1 MASSQLKILIA
12 GAGLG
17 GLTLALLLEQA
28 GIEYTILEKH
38 DGDLIP
44 LGSSISLNQ
53 SIQPLFEQLGM
64 LKELE
69 SISKPIGS
77 MTFLKEN
84 MNKIGSMDLSSD
96 AVRIMDRP
104 SLYKL
109 LLSRIPQERIITGKR
124 VSDIEQSDSGVLV
137 RCSDASFYEADIL
150 VGADGAYSCV
160 RRCLYRDLR
169 ASNLLPKSD
178 MAPLAFDHHCLVGIT
193 EPIDPIYFPDLSR
206 STCDMMV
213 VIGKDKPYSWW
224 LIPLKKNRLAW
235 RVTYNLPTTQIR
247 QEHHIRSSDWGPL
260 QVEEMANACRDFVC
274 PYGGTLAEV
283 IDKTPK
289 DRISKVLLEE
299 KFFETWYH
307 NRTVLMGDACH
318 KGAAQAMLDAVS
330 LANILYEIP
339 STSRQDIESAFEAYY
354 KDRSMHGKAAVQ
366 GSRHMGRLSGGHKW
380 TESVIRSMFLNIIPS
395 KVQQSILDKLLSHRP
410 QATFLPFVPDRGEFR
425 AKQQVQVP
433 AGRMRLQAGFYAKI
447 NPQFRQRQDLTLI
460 AFWLKHGQCQAHLDQ
475 YGEKRKQKTAAHSGG
490 DQW

>member
-1 MASSQLKILIA
+1 MAQQRLSHLKVLIA

-38 DGDLIP
+38 EGDLIP

-69 SISKPIGS
+69 SISKPINS

-84 MNKIGSMDLSSD
+84 MNKIGSLDLSSD
-96 AVRIMDRP
+96 AVRYGYHNRIMDRP

-109 LLSRIPQERIITGKR
+109 LLSRIPEERIITGKQ
-124 VSDIEQSDSGVLV
+124 VCDIEQNDQGVLV
-137 RCSDASFYEADIL
+137 RCSDTSSYEADIL

-169 ASNLLPKSD
+169 NENLLPKSD

-193 EPIDPIYFPDLSR
+193 DPIDPIYFPDLSR

-274 PYGGTLAEV
+274 PYGGTLAEI

-299 KFFETWYH
+299 
-307 NRTVLMGDACH
+307 

-330 LANILYEIP
+330 LANILYDLTTTTT
-339 STSRQDIESAFEAYY
+339 TSSASITTAFEAYY
-354 KDRSMHGKAAVQ
+354 KDRSEHGKAAVQ

-395 KVQQSILDKLLSHRP
+395 KVQQTILDKMLSHRP
-410 QATFLPFVPDRGEFR
+410 QAAFLPFVKDRGEHK
-425 AKQQVQVP
+425 ALPQSQVEV
-433 AGRMRLQAGFYAKI
+433 GRMRTLSGLCLRLFQ
-447 NPQFRQRQDLTLI
+447 QDS
-460 AFWLKHGQCQAHLDQ
+460 F
-475 YGEKRKQKTAAHSGG
+475 S
-490 DQW
+490 